1 MIEFCVGTFFIWLLG
16 LCVGSFLNVVIYRLP
31 RGISIREPV
40 WSFCPMCRNT
50 LLWHDN
56 LPLVGW
62 LRLRGRCRSC
72 AVSISA
78 QYPLIEALCGLT
90 FVVGYHL
97 LCNGARA
104 DLSYVRFPIDA
115 PFVLAWLILLAVLLA
130 LAAMDITSY
139 LVDTRLTDLTVAAA
153 IVLYAAWPRPAS
165 TAGAGSALGA
175 AGFAAFMASILMLWL
190 TVWRIPFEPI
200 AAEESTTAMEP
211 RSTSTLGTSLGVL
224 AISGVALAI
233 AVGDVLSDFAI
244 RTDWRIL
251 PPLALLMLFA
261 AMTLSARQP
270 RAADYEIHEA
280 ITSEAPS
287 ARRLAMAEALWLLP
301 IAAAAAGAYW
311 LYVSQPAVENAWRS
325 ACLWPVGYSFKP
337 LAGVVHVMT
346 GAMLGAALG
355 WVIRLAFTMLFGQEA
370 FGVGDIYI
378 LAAAGAAAG
387 ADIALLGFL
396 LAVPIALCGWLLSL
410 TLKRTNMIPFGPPLA
425 LGFLAALWLHRPAT
439 RFTQD
444 HLEPSWQ
451 SLREL
456 WAQNPALLLPMAG
469 VLLVGLGVSLLL
481 SRGLRRLA
489 SPVAEP
495 ALEAN
500 AQSEPMAAE
509 DAPRAADAPNVE
521 SSGTVREGD

>member
-1 MIEFCVGTFFIWLLG
+1 MGTFFIWLLG

-31 RGISIREPV
+31 RGISIGEPV
-40 WSFCPMCRNT
+40 WSFCPMCKNT

-72 AVSISA
+72 GVSISA

-104 DLSYVRFPIDA
+104 DLSFLRFPADA

-153 IVLYAAWPRPAS
+153 IILYAAWPRPAS
-165 TAGAGSALGA
+165 TADAGSAVGA
-175 AGFAAFMASILMLWL
+175 AGITAFLASVLMLWL
-190 TVWRIPFEPI
+190 TVWRAPFEPV
-200 AAEESTTAMEP
+200 AAEEPAPAMEP
-211 RSTSTLGTSLGVL
+211 RSAPTLGISLAVL

-233 AVGDVLSDFAI
+233 AVGDIFSDFAI
-244 RTDWRIL
+244 RTEWRIL
-251 PPLALLMLFA
+251 PPLALLLLFA
-261 AMTLSARQP
+261 AMALSARQP
-270 RAADYEIHEA
+270 RAADQEIHEA

-287 ARRLAMAEALWLLP
+287 ARRLALSEALWLLP

-311 LYVSQPAVENAWRS
+311 LYLSQPEIESAWRS
-325 ACLWPVGYSFKP
+325 ACAWPLGSSFKP
-337 LAGVVHVMT
+337 LAGAVHAMT

-355 WVIRLAFTMLFGQEA
+355 WAIRLAFTMLFGQEA

-425 LGFLAALWLHRPAT
+425 LGFVAALWLHQPAT
-439 RFTQD
+439 RFAHD
-444 HLEPSWQ
+444 HLAPSWQ

-456 WAQNPALLLPMAG
+456 WAQNPALLLPLAG
-469 VLLVGLGVSLLL
+469 VLLLGLGVSLLL
-481 SRGLRRLA
+481 SRGLRSLA
-489 SPVAEP
+489 TPALEP
-495 ALEAN
+495 ALEVN
-500 AQSEPMAAE
+500 APSEPVEKSALSEQPPVAPSAE
-509 DAPRAADAPNVE
+509 PTEPA
-521 SSGTVREGD
+521 REGP